1 MTTATTEAT
10 GATGTDG
17 PTGRDGRRAPAGTA
31 RRRRA
36 AAVLGRLPGTAAVW
50 LFTGFCLFA
59 FLYMLISSLKS
70 SRDVLEHPW
79 SPPTELHF
87 ENWSTAWNDGG
98 FGPAFLNSA
107 LLVVAASAVTVLVAG
122 PAAYV
127 LGRRPGRISNGLSLY
142 FVLGLGIPVQVMVL
156 PLYALMNRLGLIDS
170 LFGLFVLYVVTSLP
184 FTVFLL
190 TSFFASLPAE
200 LEEAAALDGV
210 SAAMTFWRIM
220 LPLARGGLVT
230 ATLLNAM
237 AVWNETLLA
246 LMFIQTDDRFT
257 LPLALLNYFQQQQFT
272 GADFG
277 ALFAG
282 VSIAILP
289 MIGLYAWLGRRL
301 TEGLTMGAGK

>member
-1 MTTATTEAT
+1 MTTTVATEPA
-10 GATGTDG
+10 G
-17 PTGRDGRRAPAGTA
+17 PRAPARTP
-31 RRRRA
+31 RRRRLA
-36 AAVLGRLPGTAAVW
+36 RVLARLPGTTAVW

-59 FLYMLISSLKS
+59 FAFMLISSFKA
-70 SRDVLEHPW
+70 SRDILERPW
-79 SPPTELHF
+79 SLPATPRF
-87 ENWSTAWNDGG
+87 ENWATAWNDGG
-98 FGPAFLNSA
+98 FGPAFINSTV
-107 LLVVAASAVTVLVAG
+107 LVVTASAVTVVIAG

-127 LGRRPGRISNGLSLY
+127 LGRRPGRLSNGLNLY

-156 PLYALMNRLGLIDS
+156 PLYALMNSLELINS
-170 LFGLFVLYVVTSLP
+170 LFGLFVLYVVVSLP

-220 LPLARGGLVT
+220 LPLARGGLLT

-237 AVWNETLLA
+237 GIWNETLLA
-246 LMFIQTDDRFT
+246 LMFIQTNDKFT

-282 VSIAILP
+282 VSISILP
-289 MIGLYAWLGRRL
+289 MIGLYAWLGRRI
-301 TEGLTMGAGK
+301 TEGITMGAGK

>member
-1 MTTATTEAT
+1 MTTVVTKADEL
-10 GATGTDG
+10 
-17 PTGRDGRRAPAGTA
+17 RAPPLRK

-59 FLYMLISSLKS
+59 FAYLLISSVKS

-79 SPPTELHF
+79 SLPTTLHF

-98 FGPAFLNSA
+98 FGSAFVNSA
-107 LLVVAASAVTVLVAG
+107 LLVVAASTVTVVVAG

-127 LGRRPGRISNGLSLY
+127 LGRRPGRVSNGLSLY

-220 LPLARGGLVT
+220 LPLAGGGLVT

-237 AVWNETLLA
+237 AIWNETLLA

>member
-1 MTTATTEAT
+1 MTTTIAPEKPEAYQQT
-10 GATGTDG
+10 VSE
-17 PTGRDGRRAPAGTA
+17 APARSS
-31 RRRRA
+31 RRRRLVIA
-36 AAVLGRLPGTAAVW
+36 LGRLPGTAAVW

-59 FLYMLISSLKS
+59 FAYMIISSLKS
-70 SRDVLEHPW
+70 SRDILERPW
-79 SPPTELHF
+79 SLPTTPRF
-87 ENWSTAWNDGG
+87 DNWATAWNDGG
-98 FGPAFLNSA
+98 FGPAFVNSMA
-107 LLVVAASAVTVLVAG
+107 LVVAASAVTVLIAG

-127 LGRRPGRISNGLSLY
+127 LGRRPGRLSNGLNLY
-142 FVLGLGIPVQVMVL
+142 FVLGLGIPIQVMVL
-156 PLYALMNRLGLIDS
+156 PLYALMNSLGLINS
-170 LFGLFVLYVVTSLP
+170 LFGLFALYVVVSLP

-237 AVWNETLLA
+237 GIWNETLLA
-246 LMFIQTDDRFT
+246 LMFIQTNDKFT

-282 VSIAILP
+282 VSISILP
-289 MIGLYAWLGRRL
+289 MIGLYAWLGRRI

>member
-1 MTTATTEAT
+1 MTTVATRTEER
-10 GATGTDG
+10 GA
-17 PTGRDGRRAPAGTA
+17 PPRSAPPRSAPPRST

-36 AAVLGRLPGTAAVW
+36 AVALGRLPGTAAVW

-59 FLYMLISSLKS
+59 FAYLLLSSLKS

-79 SPPTELHF
+79 SPPTALHF
-87 ENWSTAWNDGG
+87 ENWSTAWNEGG
-98 FGPAFLNSA
+98 FGPAFANSA
-107 LLVVAASAVTVLVAG
+107 LLVVAAAGVTVVVAG

-127 LGRRPGRISNGLSLY
+127 LGRRPGRVSNGLGLY

-190 TSFFASLPAE
+190 TAFFASLPAE

-237 AVWNETLLA
+237 GIWNETLLA

-272 GADFG
+272 GADYG

-282 VSIAILP
+282 VSISILP

-301 TEGLTMGAGK
+301 TEGITMGAGK

>member
-1 MTTATTEAT
+1 MTALASPPDTHTTAV
-10 GATGTDG
+10 
-17 PTGRDGRRAPAGTA
+17 PSRRT
-31 RRRRA
+31 RRRRLSS
-36 AAVLGRLPGTAAVW
+36 VLGRLPGTAAVW

-59 FLYMLISSLKS
+59 FAYMLLSSLKS
-70 SRDVLEHPW
+70 SRDIVEHPW
-79 SPPTELHF
+79 SLPTTLHI
-87 ENWSTAWNDGG
+87 ENWSTAWSDGG
-98 FGPAFLNSA
+98 FGPAFMNSTA
-107 LLVVAASAVTVLVAG
+107 LVVCAAVVTVAVAA

-127 LGRRPGRISNGLSLY
+127 LGRRSGRLSSGLNVY
-142 FVLGLGIPVQVMVL
+142 FVLGLGIPMQVMVL
-156 PLYALMNRLGLIDS
+156 PLYALMNRLELINS
-170 LFGLFVLYVVTSLP
+170 LVGLFTLYVVVSLP

-210 SAAMTFWRIM
+210 SASMTFWRIM

-237 AVWNETLLA
+237 SMWNETLLA
-246 LMFIQTDDRFT
+246 LMFIQTNDKFT

-282 VSIAILP
+282 ASISILP
-289 MIGLYAWLGRRL
+289 MIGLYVWLGRRI
-301 TEGLTMGAGK
+301 TEGITMGTGK

>member
-1 MTTATTEAT
+1 MTTRR
-10 GATGTDG
+10 
-17 PTGRDGRRAPAGTA
+17 GRT
-31 RRRRA
+31 
-36 AAVLGRLPGTAAVW
+36 AAVLLRLPGTAAVW
-50 LFTGFCLFA
+50 LFTGFCFFA
-59 FLYMLISSLKS
+59 FAHLLLSSVKS

-79 SPPTELHF
+79 ALPGRPHF
-87 ENWSTAWNDGG
+87 ENWATAWRDGG
-98 FGPAFLNSA
+98 FGPAFANSA
-107 LLVVAASAVTVLVAG
+107 LLVVTASAVTVAVAG

-127 LGRRPGRISNGLSLY
+127 LGRRPGRVSHGISLY

-156 PLYALMNRLGLIDS
+156 PLYALMNELGLIDS

-237 AVWNETLLA
+237 GIWNETLLA
-246 LMFIQTDDRFT
+246 LMFVQTNERFT

-282 VSIAILP
+282 VSITVLP
-289 MIGLYAWLGRRL
+289 MIALYAWLGRRL
-301 TEGLTMGAGK
+301 TEGLTMGAGR